1 MITGDIIKNLFTL
14 YQVQK
19 EKLQKRREKIKV
31 SKGIKKNFFLEDLHI
46 EEEEDEGPIN
56 YFPRM
61 KFKSKEG

>member
-1 MITGDIIKNLFTL
+1 MITGDITKNLFTL

-46 EEEEDEGPIN
+46 EEEEDEGPTN